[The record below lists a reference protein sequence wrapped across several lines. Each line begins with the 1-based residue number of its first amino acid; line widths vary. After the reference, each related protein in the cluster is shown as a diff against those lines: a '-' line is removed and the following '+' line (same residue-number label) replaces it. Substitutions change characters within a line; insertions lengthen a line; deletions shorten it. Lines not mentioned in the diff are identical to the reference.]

1 MNEVNYVISK
11 NSIWKLKEDKGNIKI
26 IALSDKALNKVAILV
41 EGLCEEYKITLDR
54 IKLGFTDKDFI
65 KELVENIELGQVEN
79 QFIFNDLSSTVSR
92 PYIRLSVHSQGQW
105 IDEGG
110 APAQLDK
117 IKLEIVNAELKFRIF
132 TKNQWLKWTE
142 NGKASGIINY
152 PIKGLEFNFNCMGY
166 KLQYRCGFRDSTLTD
181 WLDSN
186 QQIKFLQPITSIEF
200 KLIEQN

>member
-1 MNEVNYVISK
+1 LFLTPKIEKKYGLKINTYTLPISNEKSAEIITIEILLFDEPYTSTFLSSSEFIVHRCLYGEMNEVNYVISK
-11 NSIWKLKEDKGNIKI
+11 NSIWKLKENKGNIKI

-54 IKLGFTDKDFI
+54 IKLGFKDKDFI

-79 QFIFNDLSSTVSR
+79 QFVFNDLSLTASR

-105 IDEGG
+105 IDEGS

-132 TKNQWLKWTE
+132 TKN
-142 NGKASGIINY
+142 
-152 PIKGLEFNFNCMGY
+152 
-166 KLQYRCGFRDSTLTD
+166 
-181 WLDSN
+181 
-186 QQIKFLQPITSIEF
+186 
-200 KLIEQN
+200 